1 MTIDSG
7 YDEGG
12 VRVLRAGGE
21 LDVATAPGLLLGF
34 SSMIVGA
41 RGVVV
46 DLRDVTFFDSSGV
59 RLIDRLARTCS
70 EDGMRFRVV
79 APPDSPARRVLEIV
93 EMAGVA
99 DDDLATA
106 VAAAAGD

>member
-1 MTIDSG
+1 MTIDSA

-34 SSMIVGA
+34 SALVVGA

-59 RLIDRLARTCS
+59 RLVDQMARTCA
-70 EDGMRFRVV
+70 EDGMGFRIV
-79 APPDSPARRVLEIV
+79 APPDSPTRRVLEIV
-93 EMAGVA
+93 GMTDVA
-99 DDDLATA
+99 DDDLPAA
-106 VAAAAGD
+106 IAAAGA